1 VGDDED
7 NDDGSLA
14 KSITTEASYVH
25 DVDED

>member
-7 NDDGSLA
+7 NDDGSLTN
-14 KSITTEASYVH
+14 SITTEASYVH